1 MPGIIPLEI
10 KSLMGP
16 SGSVFDENSDNF
28 RKVSS
33 IHPIGY
39 SAKKNTDWK
48 IINKK
53 NEKTIYPKILCT
65 KIWSNFSVRSSLNPA
80 FLLITSRSILSISWY
95 LLTVSFTC
103 NRLIFRF
110 LSFTD

>member
-48 IINKK
+48 SLTRRMK
-53 NEKTIYPKILCT
+53 NY
-65 KIWSNFSVRSSLNPA
+65 
-80 FLLITSRSILSISWY
+80 ISEDFMY
-95 LLTVSFTC
+95 QDMV
-103 NRLIFRF
+103 
-110 LSFTD
+110 